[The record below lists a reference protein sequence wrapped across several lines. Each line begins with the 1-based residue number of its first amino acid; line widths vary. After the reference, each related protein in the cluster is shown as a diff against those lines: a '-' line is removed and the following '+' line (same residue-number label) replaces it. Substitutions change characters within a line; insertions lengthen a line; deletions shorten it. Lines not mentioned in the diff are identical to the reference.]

1 MKTVKDRADAKWLP
15 SRFRYA
21 IFRLFAYAMVLRSRP
36 QEARGLVLVI
46 DRDQSASEYYLISVW
61 LLGTVTCYV
70 GALLSRVT
78 SGTIAAI
85 AAFPVAWLLMDLPI
99 FLPGLVM
106 PALRA
111 AGVQQKHS
119 LRVASILL
127 YGLLTITA
135 SYLVLEQSW
144 VRYVALSFFAILLVN
159 ALAAVVVR
167 SLRGRIAEVERAYGV
182 AA

>member
-1 MKTVKDRADAKWLP
+1 MKTVKDRAEARWLP

-21 IFRLFAYAMVLRSRP
+21 IFRLFAYGMIRRSRP
-36 QEARGLVLVI
+36 REVNGLVLVI
-46 DRDQSASEYYLISVW
+46 DRDQSASEYYVISAW
-61 LLGTVTCYV
+61 LLVTVTCYV
-70 GALLSRVT
+70 GAVLSRVT

-85 AAFPVAWLLMDLPI
+85 AALPVALLIIDLPI

-127 YGLLTITA
+127 YGLLTIAA

-144 VRYVALSFFAILLVN
+144 VRYVAFSFFAILLVN
-159 ALAAVVVR
+159 AIAAVVVW
-167 SLRGRIAEVERAYGV
+167 SLRGRIADVERAYGV